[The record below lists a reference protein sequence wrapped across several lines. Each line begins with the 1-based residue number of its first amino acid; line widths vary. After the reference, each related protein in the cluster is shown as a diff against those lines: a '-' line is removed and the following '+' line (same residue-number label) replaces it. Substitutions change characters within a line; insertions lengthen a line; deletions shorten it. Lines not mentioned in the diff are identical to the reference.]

1 MQITPKMQHMY
12 SKKLHPLFSDS
23 QLFYLEGCSVSVITP
38 HLYCNRRPLD
48 SSEIRTMVIG
58 VG

>member
-1 MQITPKMQHMY
+1 MQHMY
-12 SKKLHPLFSDS
+12 SKKLHPLFLVS